1 MVVSSANKI
10 GIEVLFM
17 ILGQLNIIRTTGDP
31 GESSMA
37 LHDKF

>member
-17 ILGQLNIIRTTGDP
+17 ILGHLYVIRTTDDP
-31 GESSMA
+31 GQSSMA
-37 LHDKF
+37 HHDKF